1 MLLSLRD
8 ELRVVLAPDRLQLVR
23 IGREFT
29 RHGLVRRVL
38 QKKAVSADALAVE
51 AATPWAG
58 AVKALAAELQELAH
72 DTAIA
77 TVILSNHFMQ
87 YAIVPWSGALRDEEE
102 EAAYARHFFRQLYG
116 SAADSWELRMST
128 ERAGVS
134 QLASA
139 VDAKLT
145 EALRSL
151 FAEVWINL
159 RSIQPALMAT
169 FNNCRSTLHKR
180 NAWLVLCEEG
190 SLCLGLLQQGRLAS
204 VRTLRSGADWC
215 DTLPLL
221 LERELYL
228 LDEDVSTDEVLVW
241 APDFEKPALPE
252 GGRWKIHALKPA
264 IRPDLM
270 PDYDG
275 RFALALGG

>member
-1 MLLSLRD
+1 VLLSLRD

-38 QKKAVSADALAVE
+38 QKKVVSAEAPAE
-51 AATPWAG
+51 AANPWAG
-58 AVKALAAELQELAH
+58 AVKVLAAELQALAD
-72 DTAIA
+72 DTVIA

-87 YAIVPWSGALRDEEE
+87 YAIVPWSGALRNEEE

-139 VDAKLT
+139 VDARLT

-151 FAEVWINL
+151 FAEAGINL

-180 NAWLVLCEEG
+180 SAWLVLCEAG

-228 LDEDVSTDEVLVW
+228 LDEDVQTNEVLVW
-241 APDFEKPALPE
+241 APDFEKSALPE
-252 GGRWKIHALKPA
+252 SGRWKIHALQPA